1 MAKYHHGDLR
11 RQLLELASEIA
22 AEYGTEAVTLR
33 ELARKA
39 NVSHSAPV
47 HHFKSRKNLL
57 TELATQGFN
66 LLNATLEPHQGNIYD
81 MGVAYVLWAVEH
93 PGFYTV
99 MWQPYSLDAQHH
111 QLTNA
116 RDRSWSL
123 MSRAVASNMTDQCE
137 AAHTVQAQSG
147 EQTRQVVRTNAY
159 AAFSLVHGL
168 SNLWLAG
175 VLPQSDDRSKMV
187 REVTRRLVFTSET
200 D

>member
-57 TELATQGFN
+57 TELATSGFN
-66 LLNATLEPHQGNIYD
+66 LLTDSRELHQGNIYD
-81 MGVAYVLWAVEH
+81 MGVDYGLWAVQH

-99 MWQPYSLDAQHH
+99 TWQPYSLDAQHH

-123 MSRAVASNMTDQCE
+123 MSRTVASNMTGQCE
-137 AAHTVQAQSG
+137 VAH
-147 EQTRQVVRTNAY
+147 
-159 AAFSLVHGL
+159 
-168 SNLWLAG
+168 
-175 VLPQSDDRSKMV
+175 
-187 REVTRRLVFTSET
+187 
-200 D
+200 

>member
-1 MAKYHHGDLR
+1 
-11 RQLLELASEIA
+11 
-22 AEYGTEAVTLR
+22 
-33 ELARKA
+33 
-39 NVSHSAPV
+39 
-47 HHFKSRKNLL
+47 KNLL

-99 MWQPYSLDAQHH
+99 IWQPYSLDAQHH

-123 MSRAVASNMTDQCE
+123 MSRAVARKMTDKRE
-137 AAHTVQAQSG
+137 VAHTGAAESD
-147 EQTRQVVRTNAY
+147 EETRRVGVTSDY
-159 AAFSLVHGL
+159 AALSVVHGL
-168 SNLWLAG
+168 SNLWRAG
-175 VLPQSDDRSKMV
+175 DLPASDDRSKMV
-187 REVTRRLVFTSET
+187 PEVTRRLVFTSET